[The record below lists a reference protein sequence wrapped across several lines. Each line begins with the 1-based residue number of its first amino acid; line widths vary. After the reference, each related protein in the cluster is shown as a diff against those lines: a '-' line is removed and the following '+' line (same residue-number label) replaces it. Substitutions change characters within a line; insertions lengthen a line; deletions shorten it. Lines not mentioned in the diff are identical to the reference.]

1 MKVISNFK
9 NTISSIPEVI
19 DENGHEKIARIMT
32 CIWCLHLIATGII
45 VYFIVAPG
53 HDDTSFGTYLIVL
66 QLMVSK
72 IFESSNR
79 MYDNCMMIQSN
90 TADIKET
97 ILRLIKDYYDVFEQK
112 HTSEFVHDI
121 NYISILDERI
131 KDDLLAYSRNM
142 HTWTIILNSF
152 FWKSPEHTP
161 FLEKDA
167 IRDKLIMIINHLNKM
182 RDSKEQL
189 NDTSPE
195 VTSINKVQF

>member
-1 MKVISNFK
+1 MKVIEKFK

-19 DENGHEKIARIMT
+19 DENGHEKISRIMT
-32 CIWCLHLIATGII
+32 CIWCVHLIATGIFL
-45 VYFIVAPG
+45 YFIVSPG
-53 HDDTSFGTYLIVL
+53 HDDTSYGTCLVVL

-79 MYDNCMMIQSN
+79 LYDNCMMIQSN

-97 ILRLIKDYYDVFEQK
+97 ILRMMKDYYNVFEQK
-112 HTSEFVHDI
+112 LTPEFVDDI
-121 NYISILDERI
+121 HYISILEERI

-142 HTWTIILNSF
+142 HTWTIILNSV

-167 IRDKLIMIINHLNKM
+167 IHDKLVMIIKHLQKM
-182 RDSKEQL
+182 SSTKEQF

-195 VTSINKVQF
+195 VTSINTV